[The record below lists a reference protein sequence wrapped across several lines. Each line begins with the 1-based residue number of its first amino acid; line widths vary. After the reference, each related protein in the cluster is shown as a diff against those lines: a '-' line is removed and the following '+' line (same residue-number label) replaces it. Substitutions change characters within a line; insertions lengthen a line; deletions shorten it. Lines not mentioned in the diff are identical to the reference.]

1 MKNNI
6 VNLSMAALLAF
17 SISAKAEE
25 TTVDC
30 GAESKKVAKAVST
43 TPDDVLKIVAAEIS
57 AAPSCACEIVKSAIK
72 ASKADKDLVVSI
84 VTTATEAAP
93 DEAPAIIACAIEQ
106 SPEAARAIA
115 DKFGSG
121 KGVVAAEP
129 SGKEPVKSGKE
140 PTGKG
145 EVPHQEDGYDIW
157 DFGFF
162 NSGIGNIYTTP
173 PSSGAS
179 GGNQVPVVNPQGS

>member
-1 MKNNI
+1 MKNTI
-6 VNLSMAALLAF
+6 VNLSMASLLAF
-17 SISAKAEE
+17 TLAAKAEE

-30 GAESKKVAKAVST
+30 GVESKKVSKAVT
-43 TPDDVLKIVAAEIS
+43 AAPEDVLKIVATEVG
-57 AAPSCACEIVKSAIK
+57 AAPSCACEIVKAAIK

-84 VTTATEAAP
+84 VTAATEAAP

-106 SPEAARAIA
+106 SPEASRAIA

-129 SGKEPVKSGKE
+129 SGKQPAPTGKE
-140 PTGKG
+140 PTGKVPGPVEPG
-145 EVPHQEDGYDIW
+145 EPDIW

-162 NSGIGNIYTTP
+162 HSGIGNIYTTP
-173 PSSGAS
+173 PSSGLS
-179 GGNQVPVVNPQGS
+179 RGGFIPQVPNEG